1 MLFDTELETDKGQMI
16 LQPSQWAQSFFR
28 GDAASKGP
36 ELAEQQ
42 RAGSPFVDW
51 SAIPNDLA
59 GLSDEEIGSLP
70 GWYYS
75 VELRPGVFTKGE
87 DFPSAGLPRAALS
100 RAELKGWRCLDIGAM
115 EGLITT
121 VLCRRGAG
129 RVIAYDRPTYTRS
142 KLAAVR
148 RAYETTFDFVDGI
161 KLADLRPALREAGE
175 VPFDLV
181 VFSGV
186 MYHMLDPLGGL
197 AHARSLVR
205 DGGLLI
211 LETSAIIDH
220 EAIFAANRENRFG
233 GHAYLLPSLPLLEYF
248 ARLFRLKI
256 LDCEYVVSSKDQIT
270 GHVVCRVCLVARA
283 MREPMLDPGDPLLG
297 YAGLI
302 DADLAEFIDWDW
314 LRSDAEPV
322 YYLPHLATQRA
333 EGPQSLDVLMTV
345 VANKPRPVKPRDVTL
360 CLSDYA

>member
-1 MLFDTELETDKGQMI
+1 M
-16 LQPSQWAQSFFR
+16 
-28 GDAASKGP
+28 
-36 ELAEQQ
+36 
-42 RAGSPFVDW
+42 DW

-87 DFPSAGLPRAALS
+87 DFPSAALPRAALS
-100 RAELKGWRCLDIGAM
+100 RAELKGWRYLDIGAM

-129 RVIAYDRPTYTRS
+129 RVIAYDWPTYTRS
-142 KLAAVR
+142 QARGGPPRVR
-148 RAYETTFDFVDGI
+148 EPHSTSSTKKSSWR
-161 KLADLRPALREAGE
+161 DLRPALRESGE

-197 AHARSLVR
+197 AHARSLVL
-205 DGGLLI
+205 DGG
-211 LETSAIIDH
+211 SAYPGKRWPSSTMRQ
-220 EAIFAANRENRFG
+220 FSQPTGKTVSGVTPTCSPRFHCWSISPG
-233 GHAYLLPSLPLLEYF
+233 YSGLRF
-248 ARLFRLKI
+248 
-256 LDCEYVVSSKDQIT
+256 LDCEYILGSKDPIT
-270 GHVVCRVCLVARA
+270 GHVVCRVCLVTRA

-297 YAGLI
+297 YGGLI

-360 CLSDYA
+360 CLTDYA